1 MLNYKLWGFEAS
13 VMAFIAVVFLLLNG
27 NTEVFDSNYGLL
39 IQSFRGPGLNTL
51 TELVTYIG
59 NWQTITIICI
69 LLVAFEKTR
78 KKYGLPVTAVA
89 ILSSV
94 ANKIIKVLVAR
105 QRPDAANMLIEQ
117 GGYSFPSGHTT
128 TAFAVFLLLAY
139 IVYKEVKDPKK
150 KIPGMIGLILLPI
163 VIGLSRVY
171 LGVHYASDVF
181 AGMWLGIAAFC
192 LVGMFV
198 YPYKREKEKWKEAQ
212 RKKEEAK
219 RAKLETL
226 EVEVVDSMEDV
237 KKG

>member
-1 MLNYKLWGFEAS
+1 MLNYKLWAFEAS
-13 VMAFIAVVFLLLNG
+13 VMAFISVIFLLFNG
-27 NTEVFDSNYGLL
+27 NTAVFDSNYGLL

-51 TELVTYIG
+51 TELVTYLG

-69 LLVAFEKTR
+69 LLIAFEKTR
-78 KKYGLPVTAVA
+78 KKYGIPITAVA

-94 ANKIIKVLVAR
+94 ANKIVKVLVER
-105 QRPDAANMLIEQ
+105 PRPDAADMLIQQ

-128 TAFAVFLLLAY
+128 TAFAVFLFLAY
-139 IVYKEVKDPKK
+139 IVYKEVKSPKK
-150 KIPGMIGLILLPI
+150 KIPAMIGLIILPFL
-163 VIGLSRVY
+163 IGLSRIY

-181 AGMWLGIAAFC
+181 AGMWLGIACFC

-198 YPYKREKEKWKEAQ
+198 YPYKREKAKWMEAQ
-212 RKKEEAK
+212 KIKEEKK

-226 EVEVVDSMEDV
+226 EVEVVESMDDV